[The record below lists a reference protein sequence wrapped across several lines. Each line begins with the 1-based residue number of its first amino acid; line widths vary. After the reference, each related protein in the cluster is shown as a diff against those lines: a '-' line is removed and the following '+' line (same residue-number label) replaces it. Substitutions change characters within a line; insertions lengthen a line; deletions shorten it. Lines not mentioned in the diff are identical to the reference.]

1 MTDFSTFMMQANLV
15 GGVWV
20 GTDSGKAID
29 VVNPTIGV
37 LADTIPTGARRL
49 RALEIRQHCG
59 DQLR

>member
-15 GGVWV
+15 GGVRV
-20 GTDSGKAID
+20 GTGSGKAID

-37 LADTIPTGARRL
+37 LAGNSPTEVRRL
-49 RALEIRQHCG
+49 RALEIRLHCG